1 MERVYA
7 CIDLK
12 SFYASVEA
20 VERGLDPFKVNLV
33 VADES
38 RGKGAI
44 TLAITPAMK
53 KLGVK
58 NRCRLFQIPEGIDYI
73 IAKPRMNLY
82 MEYSAFIYGIYLD
95 YFCKNHI
102 HIYSIDECFFDMT
115 PYLELYRKEPIEIL
129 KEVIGEVYRRTGICA
144 TGGLGTN
151 LFLAKVAMDI
161 ISKRVPDNIGVLD
174 RKSFYEHLSE
184 YEPITDIWG
193 IGQGIATTLAG
204 IGITNLKGIREADC
218 ELMYKLFGINAELLI
233 DHAKGIETC
242 TMKDIKRYTSSSH
255 SVSNSQILFEDYN
268 YSDAWTVIK
277 EMIDN
282 LLLEMVPFDLKSDNI
297 SLSVGY
303 SGEVRKRTGGSRK
316 LPFYTNSYKVLETAF
331 KNLFRDTVS
340 YEHPIKKLGISFN
353 NVKHIS
359 RLQLHLFD
367 EYKDDADENRVQK
380 TVADIK
386 VKFGK
391 NSIMRCN
398 SLKKKATGM
407 LRNKLIGGHNG
418 W

>member
-1 MERVYA
+1 MNRVYA

-33 VADES
+33 VADSS

-53 KLGVK
+53 RLGVK
-58 NRCRLFQIPEGIDYI
+58 NRCRLFQIPPEIDYI
-73 IAKPRMNLY
+73 IAKPRMSLY
-82 MEYSAFIYGIYLD
+82 MKYSAFIYGIYLD

-115 PYLELYRKEPIEIL
+115 PYLELYKKKPVEIL
-129 KEVIGEVYRRTGICA
+129 KEVIEEVYRRTGICA
-144 TGGLGTN
+144 TGGLGSN

-174 RKSFYEHLSE
+174 RASFYEHLSE

-193 IGQGIATTLAG
+193 IGCGIATTLAG

-218 ELMYKLFGINAELLI
+218 ELMYKLFGVNAELLI
-233 DHAKGIETC
+233 DHAKGIEPC
-242 TMKDIKRYTSSSH
+242 TMEDIKRYTSSSH
-255 SVSNSQILFEDYN
+255 SVTTSQILFEDYD
-268 YSDAWTVIK
+268 YRDAWTVLK

-282 LLLEMVPFDLKSDNI
+282 LLLEIVPFDLKTNNI

-303 SGEVRKRTGGSRK
+303 SNDVHRRTGGSRK
-316 LPFYTNSYKVLETAF
+316 LSSYTNSYKVLETAF
-331 KNLFRDTVS
+331 ETLYNDTVS
-340 YEHPIKKLGISFN
+340 CDYPIKKLGISFN
-353 NVKHIS
+353 NVKS
-359 RLQLHLFD
+359 MDNLQLHLFD
-367 EYKDDADENRVQK
+367 EFKDDRDENRVQK
-380 TVADIK
+380 TVAEIK
-386 VKFGK
+386 LRFGK
-391 NSIMRCN
+391 NSILRCN
-398 SLKKKATGM
+398 SLKKKATGIA
-407 LRNKLIGGHNG
+407 RNKLIGGHNG